1 MRTDGEDTDMTV
13 KTTPWQD
20 LVPQPLVT
28 VARVGGRTIIGNR
41 GAIWDAEGLRPYV
54 PTVPAVDG
62 RYEIRGRR
70 FAPATGDWAPTG
82 QALYDTLAAIDGRND
97 TEITVTTW
105 SYQGSRVVITAAG
118 QVRCIPDAVAD
129 LATDAVL
136 IRATDDPGDPL
147 AVYRHT
153 DDGLQLVGLVQGYS
167 GDRDDPV
174 MAAIAA
180 RGTYYAAT

>member
-1 MRTDGEDTDMTV
+1 MTV
-13 KTTPWQD
+13 KTIPWQD
-20 LVPQPLVT
+20 LCPQPLVT

-41 GAIWDAEGLRPYV
+41 AAIWDAEGLRPYV

-70 FAPATGDWAPTG
+70 FAPATGESWVPTG
-82 QALYDTLAAIDGRND
+82 QALYDTLAAVDGRND

-136 IRATDDPGDPL
+136 IRATDAPGDPL
-147 AVYRHT
+147 AVYRYT
-153 DDGLQLVGLVQGYS
+153 ADGQRLVGLVQGYS

-180 RGTYYAAT
+180 RSAYYAAA

>member
-1 MRTDGEDTDMTV
+1 MTV
-13 KTTPWQD
+13 KTTTWQD
-20 LVPQPLVT
+20 LLPQPLVT

-41 GAIWDAEGLRPYV
+41 GAIWDAEGLRPHVPAV
-54 PTVPAVDG
+54 PTVDG

-70 FAPATGDWAPTG
+70 LAPATGASWVPAG
-82 QALYDTLAAIDGRND
+82 QALYDTLAAVDGRDD

-136 IRATDDPGDPL
+136 IRATDAPGDPL
-147 AVYRHT
+147 AVYRYT
-153 DDGLQLVGLVQGYS
+153 ADGQRLVGLVQGYS

>member
-1 MRTDGEDTDMTV
+1 MTV
-13 KTTPWQD
+13 KTIPWQD
-20 LVPQPLVT
+20 LLPQPLVT

-41 GAIWDAEGLRPYV
+41 GAIWDAEALRPYV

-70 FAPATGDWAPTG
+70 LAPATEAEASWVPAG
-82 QALYDTLAAIDGRND
+82 QALYDTLAAVDGRND

-118 QVRCIPDAVAD
+118 QVRCIPTAVAD
-129 LATDAVL
+129 LAIGLLELRSTTDP
-136 IRATDDPGDPL
+136 DGPL
-147 AVYRHT
+147 AAYRYT
-153 DDGLQLVGLVQGYS
+153 ADGQRLVGLVQGYS